1 MQGFFLGDES
11 VLKWIAVVVTH
22 VYDIIKSMELCTLNR
37 SELYV
42 KSAGRKKERLSLV
55 GVFYGPDLEM
65 VYIISV
71 HN

>member
-42 KSAGRKKERLSLV
+42 KSAGRKKERLE
-55 GVFYGPDLEM
+55 GQKQGDTW
-65 VYIISV
+65 
-71 HN
+71 